1 MFAKTDKP
9 VRIALNKL
17 MHDNYA
23 FFCPV
28 TLLHLS
34 LSRPLGMITVLS
46 DSIERGLKAG
56 TLIDVDNKID
66 LEHHCFID
74 GNNQNQQA
82 KADAL
87 KQAEEA
93 AAKVEEEAKAKTETE
108 EAEADTKAKSKGK
121 KADK

>member
-74 GNNQNQQA
+74 GNNQNLTLLYVNRSNGVYEGVY
-82 KADAL
+82 DCNYYIN
-87 KQAEEA
+87 
-93 AAKVEEEAKAKTETE
+93 
-108 EAEADTKAKSKGK
+108 DII
-121 KADK
+121 